1 MSNLLLIPTEQELRF
16 LRPRLQS
23 LLRPGSPDTDWQVEL
38 CGFGL
43 VAAAARTAMLLAQ
56 LRPRQVLLLGIAGS
70 LSQRAAVGSAWEF
83 NRVIGQGIGV
93 GSGERHLSDAAVGWN
108 HWPGCE
114 LTSPIGDT
122 IDLTTGAGGCGDAAS
137 TATLLS
143 VCAASA
149 DPPEA
154 LHRRH
159 AYPDAIAEDMEGFAV
174 ALACSL
180 FAVPLR
186 IIRGISNL
194 AGDRDL
200 KHWQIQEAMEAVAQR
215 ATQLMA
221 TSVEASR

>member
-16 LRPRLQS
+16 LRPRLQD
-23 LLRPGSPDTDWQVEL
+23 LIQPENPDAHWRVEL

-56 LRPRQVLLLGIAGS
+56 LRPQQVLLLGVAGA
-70 LSQRAAVGSAWEF
+70 LSERAALGSAWEF
-83 NRVIGQGIGV
+83 HRVIGRGIGV
-93 GSGERHLSDAAVGWN
+93 GSDQQHLSAAEMGWR

-114 LTSPIGDT
+114 LTAAIGDS
-122 IDLTTGAGGCGDAAS
+122 IDLARSAESSDDH
-137 TATLLS
+137 ATLLS

-149 DPPEA
+149 DLRQA
-154 LHRRH
+154 QHRQH
-159 AYPDAIAEDMEGFAV
+159 AHPDAIAEDMEGFAV

-200 KHWQIQEAMEAVAQR
+200 KRWQIPAAMEAAAER

-221 TSVEASR
+221 TGAEGGR